1 MKIARYN
8 KGFILALTA
17 FAGLML
23 TSCKDEPDKYKVA
36 GGTPT
41 INYIRCLS
49 SEIVGNN
56 DAADTHYTNGELVT
70 SASPQSLLCL
80 VGENLRSVYE
90 MYFNDQKAILNSSY
104 ITDNTLIVSVPRS
117 IPQEVSDKIYMITQ
131 NKDTITYDFSVIIPA
146 PTIST
151 MSNEYAEAGSTAKL
165 YGSYFIDDPNVPL
178 TLTFPNGAVAEDV
191 KINDSYS
198 EVSFTVPECE
208 VSGPIT
214 VSNIYG
220 TVNTT
225 FYYKDTRGMLF
236 DFDTPNSETGVVL
249 GNHGWHARDIL
260 SDETSLSGKFVQL
273 GDAGTTLD
281 EKGGWNDSKFSFEYW
296 PGNWANP
303 ENYQG
308 DGVRLTSL
316 ADFSKW
322 ENMAYKFEM
331 YIPSSNPWKAGAMQ
345 IIVGGVD
352 KVSYGESGVK
362 DIDGNTL
369 GGSNNTYFNNDELPR
384 ALYRPWTTTG
394 SYDTGDQWVTVT
406 IPIKTS
412 FTYGFSGAA
421 ATGSL
426 NASDFTSL
434 IIFVCA
440 GGVEGTECNPIIKI
454 DNIRAVPYN

>member
-1 MKIARYN
+1 MKKARYN
-8 KGFILALTA
+8 RGFILALTA
-17 FAGLML
+17 IAGLLL
-23 TSCKDEPDKYKVA
+23 TSCKDEPDKYEVA

-49 SEIVGNN
+49 TEIVGNN

-104 ITDNTLIVSVPRS
+104 ITDNTLIVTVPRS

-131 NKDTITYDFSVIIPA
+131 NKDTITYDFQIIIPA
-146 PTIST
+146 PTVTS
-151 MSNEYAEAGSTAKL
+151 MSSEYAGAGTTATL

-178 TLTFPNGAVAEDV
+178 TVTFPNGVQAENV

-198 EVSFTVPECE
+198 EISFTVPECE

-236 DFDTPNSETGVVL
+236 DFDTPNAETGVVL

-260 SDETSLSGKFVQL
+260 SDETSLSGNFVQL

-296 PGNWANP
+296 PGNWQDP

-331 YIPSSNPWKAGAMQ
+331 FIPSSNPWKSGAMQ

-352 KVSYGESGVK
+352 KVTNGSNGVK
-362 DIDGNTL
+362 DIDGTVL
-369 GGSNNTYFNNDELPR
+369 GGANNTYFNNDELPR

-394 SYDTGDQWVTVT
+394 SYDTGDRWVTVT

-412 FTYGFSGAA
+412 FTYGMSGAA

-426 NASDFTSL
+426 KASDFTSL
-434 IIFVCA
+434 VIFVVG
-440 GGVEGTECNPIIKI
+440 GGVNGTECNPIIKI

>member
-1 MKIARYN
+1 MKKARYN
-8 KGFILALTA
+8 RGFILALTA
-17 FAGLML
+17 IAGLLL
-23 TSCKDEPDKYKVA
+23 TSCKDEPDKYEVA

-49 SEIVGNN
+49 TEIVGNN

-104 ITDNTLIVSVPRS
+104 ITDNTLIVSVPRT

-281 EKGGWNDSKFSFEYW
+281 EKGGWND
-296 PGNWANP
+296 
-303 ENYQG
+303 
-308 DGVRLTSL
+308 
-316 ADFSKW
+316 
-322 ENMAYKFEM
+322 
-331 YIPSSNPWKAGAMQ
+331 
-345 IIVGGVD
+345 
-352 KVSYGESGVK
+352 
-362 DIDGNTL
+362 
-369 GGSNNTYFNNDELPR
+369 
-384 ALYRPWTTTG
+384 
-394 SYDTGDQWVTVT
+394 
-406 IPIKTS
+406 
-412 FTYGFSGAA
+412 
-421 ATGSL
+421 
-426 NASDFTSL
+426 
-434 IIFVCA
+434 
-440 GGVEGTECNPIIKI
+440 
-454 DNIRAVPYN
+454 

>member
-1 MKIARYN
+1 MKLARYN
-8 KGFILALTA
+8 KGFILALAA

-23 TSCKDEPDKYKVA
+23 TSCKDEPNKYEVA
-36 GGTPT
+36 DGTPS

-49 SEIVGNN
+49 TEIVSNS
-56 DAADTHYTNGELVT
+56 DAEGTHYTNGELVT

-90 MYFNDQKAILNSSY
+90 LYFNDQKAILNSSY
-104 ITDNTLIVSVPRS
+104 ITDNTLIVTVPRS

-131 NKDTITYDFSVIIPA
+131 NRDTVTYDFSVIIPA
-146 PTIST
+146 PTVNS
-151 MSNEYAEAGSTAKL
+151 MSSEYAAAGTKATL

-178 TLTFPNGAVAEDV
+178 TVTFPNGVAAEDV

-198 EVSFTVPECE
+198 EITFTVPECE

-214 VSNIYG
+214 VKNIYG
-220 TVNTT
+220 TVNSV

-236 DFDTPNSETGVVL
+236 DFDTPNPVTGAVL

-260 SDETSLSGKFVQL
+260 SDETSLSGKFVQF
-273 GDAGTTLD
+273 GDAETTMD
-281 EKGGWNDSKFSFEYW
+281 ETGKWNDSKFSFEYW
-296 PGNWANP
+296 PGNWADP
-303 ENYQG
+303 ENYSG

-331 YIPSSNPWKAGAMQ
+331 YIPSSNPWMAGALQ

-352 KVSYGESGVK
+352 KVSMGNAGVK
-362 DIDGNTL
+362 DIYGNTL
-369 GGSNNTYFNNDELPR
+369 GGCNNTYFNNDELPR
-384 ALYRPWTTTG
+384 ALYRPWTATG

-406 IPIKTS
+406 IPIKSS
-412 FTYGFSGAA
+412 FTYGMTGAA

-426 NASDFTSL
+426 SESDFTSL
-434 IIFVCA
+434 ILFVVG
-440 GGVEGTECNPIIKI
+440 GGVNGTECNPIIKI
-454 DNIRAVPYN
+454 DNIRAVPYK

>member
-1 MKIARYN
+1 MKIAKYN
-8 KGFILALTA
+8 RGFILALA
-17 FAGLML
+17 AIAGLML

-49 SEIVGNN
+49 TEIVGNN

-104 ITDNTLIVSVPRS
+104 ITDNTLIVAVPKS

-131 NKDTITYDFSVIIPA
+131 NKDTITYDFNVIIPG
-146 PTIST
+146 PSINS
-151 MSNEYAEAGSTAKL
+151 MSSEYAEAGSTASL

-178 TLTFPNGAVAEDV
+178 TVTFPNGKEAEDV
-191 KINDSYS
+191 KINETYS
-198 EVSFTVPECE
+198 EITFTVPECE

-220 TVNTT
+220 TVNTA

-236 DFDTPNSETGVVL
+236 DFDTPNPVTGVVL

-260 SDETSLSGKFVQL
+260 SDETSLSGNFVQL
-273 GDAGTTLD
+273 GDAGTTLN

-296 PGNWANP
+296 PGNWQDP

-331 YIPSSNPWKAGAMQ
+331 YIPSSNPWKSGAMQ
-345 IIVGGVD
+345 IIVGGVE
-352 KVSYGESGVK
+352 KVTNGNAGVK

-369 GGSNNTYFNNDELPR
+369 GGANNTYFNNDELPR
-384 ALYRPWTTTG
+384 ALYRPWTATG
-394 SYDTGDQWVTVT
+394 SYDTGDQWLTVT
-406 IPIKTS
+406 IPIKTA

-421 ATGSL
+421 ATGTLS
-426 NASDFTSL
+426 AADFTSL
-434 IIFVCA
+434 VIFVCD
-440 GGVEGTECNPIIKI
+440 GGVNGTECNPIIKI
-454 DNIRAVPYN
+454 DNIRAVPFK